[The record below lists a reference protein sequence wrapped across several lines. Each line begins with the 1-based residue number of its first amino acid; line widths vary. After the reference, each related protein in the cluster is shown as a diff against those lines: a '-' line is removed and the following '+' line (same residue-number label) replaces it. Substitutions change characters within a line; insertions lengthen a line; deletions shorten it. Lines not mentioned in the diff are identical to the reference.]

1 MTTKWAHLPND
12 VHINRIIASAKANPD
27 EWATVTVAQWE
38 DARLVA
44 LRVAWAAEQWAT
56 LKVIKHVAGQSV
68 AREAGYSRILVLAA
82 YDDCAYMLDAT
93 PDDIRMLAML
103 GDHCAMLLLTA
114 CKIFHSISSNNQL
127 T

>member
-1 MTTKWAHLPND
+1 MTTKWAHLPNA

-82 YDDCAYMLDAT
+82 YDDCAYMLDSA
-93 PDDIRMLAML
+93 PDDISMLAML
-103 GDHCAMLLLTA
+103 GDHRAILLLPA
-114 CKIFHSISSNNQL
+114 CKVLHSIKEL
-127 T
+127 A